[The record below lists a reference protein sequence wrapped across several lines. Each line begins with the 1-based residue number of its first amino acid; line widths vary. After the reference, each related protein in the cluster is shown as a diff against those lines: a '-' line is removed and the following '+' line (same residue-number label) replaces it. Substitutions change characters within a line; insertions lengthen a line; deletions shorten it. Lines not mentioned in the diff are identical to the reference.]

1 MLCMRPNRLN
11 SKRVLTVSSPEMWQA
26 VTTVGVAGLMKLE
39 PHQVFAASRICRN
52 MTRGGYRDKEISLIL
67 HALYL
72 TATRQD
78 MREAWWVINRRHL
91 AQMPRAEVQST
102 LLDVLGPEARP
113 QLVASLD
120 KLAKRPQLSMAAGG
134 TIDFGGGGSEQQV
147 GFAEFSQVM
156 KAVAG
161 AASGERVLDFVA
173 AEVSAAASSAAGGV
187 HAMLTELQVIDS
199 SLTAKIPPTALAR
212 AGVIAERMLVAGYS
226 QRQVNNAIACLF
238 VSRDERSL
246 VKLWGTFDKTRA
258 GVISTDVFDRAML
271 LFSDALDA
279 EQLPELRSQLGFV
292 APGEVTLRQSQP

>member
-1 MLCMRPNRLN
+1 
-11 SKRVLTVSSPEMWQA
+11 
-26 VTTVGVAGLMKLE
+26 MKLE

-292 APGEVTLRQSQP
+292 APGEVTLRQSQPQSQPLFPTLIPNPNSQP